1 MLTLTNNLFSIQ
13 IGVLRTERR
22 NLDSKSK
29 DLLEDKRKTEEDN
42 RVLQGQL
49 KVSDN
54 VISDYEK
61 NTSALQH
68 LVECSVRSKLSS
80 SQSIQETQTETTS
93 YCNVNNYDTIDSS
106 ASRKPSRLAPPIP
119 DKGSSSVSELT
130 KNYEEKVAKQDKNKK
145 KKDENDSNKDKK

>member
-1 MLTLTNNLFSIQ
+1 MLILTNNLFSIQ

-61 NTSALQH
+61 NTNALQH

-80 SQSIQETQTETTS
+80 SQSIQETQTRAIQA
-93 YCNVNNYDTIDSS
+93 V
-106 ASRKPSRLAPPIP
+106 SRL
-119 DKGSSSVSELT
+119 T
-130 KNYEEKVAKQDKNKK
+130 R
-145 KKDENDSNKDKK
+145 